1 MTLRSGGRP
10 RDSQAHPSGP
20 GDERRGPA
28 RETRLERDLRDPR
41 ELRRT
46 REARARRRRL
56 GGSGFAGFLKFL
68 AFALVLAGVVV
79 VASVTVMRP
88 VVAGAVVGWAA
99 DNPAALRLP
108 FVADLV
114 REDVGANMT
123 APASSDR
130 TQIAFTVKPGDTAA
144 SIAERLADEKLLN
157 DSRAFV
163 LTTIERGLEG
173 ELEAGSY
180 LLRRNMSPEQLVT
193 SLLVAKDTSVS
204 LTIKEGLRLEQVVAK
219 LQTMPLTM
227 DVQQFYELAKDPP
240 ALLLADYPWL
250 DLPDGA
256 SLEGFLAADTYR
268 MLPDTAPDELIRI
281 LLDHFRETVGDARID
296 VPKERGLGFYEVATL
311 ASLVEREAVVDE
323 ERALIAGVYQN
334 RLKKKMLLNADP
346 TVIYGHD
353 TLELEKLPFDQW
365 QRYFFWAPVDQPL
378 ADVELPKE
386 LAGYQTYVNKG
397 LIPGPIATPTVASI
411 DAAREP
417 DTGDGYLYF
426 VAKGDGSDTH
436 AFAKTYKQH
445 LANLKKY
452 GYQ

>member
-1 MTLRSGGRP
+1 
-10 RDSQAHPSGP
+10 
-20 GDERRGPA
+20 
-28 RETRLERDLRDPR
+28 
-41 ELRRT
+41 
-46 REARARRRRL
+46 L
-56 GGSGFAGFLKFL
+56 GGSGFAGLLKFL
-68 AFALVLAGVVV
+68 AFALLLAGVVV

-88 VVAGAVVGWAA
+88 VVARAVVGWAA

-227 DVQQFYELAKDPP
+227 DVQQFYELANDPP
-240 ALLLADYPWL
+240 ASLLADYPWL

-281 LLDHFRETVGDARID
+281 LLDHFRETVGDARIA
-296 VPKERGLGFYEVATL
+296 VPKERGLSFYELATL

-378 ADVELPKE
+378 ADVELLKE

-411 DAAREP
+411 DAALEP

-426 VAKGDGSDTH
+426 VAKGDGSSTH

>member
-1 MTLRSGGRP
+1 M
-10 RDSQAHPSGP
+10 
-20 GDERRGPA
+20 GPA
-28 RETRLERDLRDPR
+28 GEKRGQAPGAHLERDLRDPR

-46 REARARRRRL
+46 REARARNRRS
-56 GGSGFAGFLKFL
+56 GGFGFFGLLKFL
-68 AFALVLAGVVV
+68 AFALVFAVVV
-79 VASVTVMRP
+79 VVVSVTVMRP
-88 VVAGAVVGWAA
+88 VVAQAVVGWAA
-99 DNPAALRLP
+99 GNPAALRLP

-114 REDVGANMT
+114 REDIGTNMT
-123 APASSDR
+123 SAASSDR
-130 TQIAFTVKPGDTAA
+130 TQVEFTVDPGDTAT
-144 SIAERLADEKLLN
+144 SIARRLAEDGLLN

-163 LTTIERGLEG
+163 LTAVERELEG
-173 ELEAGSY
+173 ELDAGSY
-180 LLRRNMSPEQLVT
+180 LLRRNMTPDQLVT

-227 DVQQFYELAKDPP
+227 DVEKFYELAKDPP
-240 ALLLADYPWL
+240 ASLLRDYSWL

-268 MLPDTAPDELIRI
+268 ILPDTAPDELLRI
-281 LLDHFRETVGDARID
+281 LLDRFQETVGDARMD
-296 VPKERGLGFYEVATL
+296 VPKERGLSFYEVITL
-311 ASLVEREAVVDE
+311 ASLVEREAVVDG

-334 RLKKKMLLNADP
+334 RLTKKMLLNADP

-353 TLELEKLPFDQW
+353 TLELEKLPFDRW
-365 QRYFFWAPVDQPL
+365 QQYFFWAPVGQPL
-378 ADVELPKE
+378 AEVVFPEG

-397 LIPGPIATPTVASI
+397 LIPGPIGTPTAASI
-411 DAAREP
+411 EAALEP
-417 DTGDGYLYF
+417 DTEDGFLYF

-452 GYQ
+452 GY